1 MFDDIVRDDFRAFSL
16 VSITINFLHRIHH
29 KPTLFFF
36 ALKNSFTCFKQYI
49 FSRLVTP
56 FSATNEPQLIV
67 RRHVML
73 LNFDPLRAIVLRDRL
88 LVLVPD
94 GADSI
99 LILLEKQL
107 KGGVKELEKNV
118 FGEAMNSNHSSD
130 SFLDGFGRGD
140 STPGEAGYATKEMSR
155 GEIAEESDAGNDR
168 MRTGVSEGDE
178 EREQNAETGPSADIV
193 LDHQADRDTLSKSP
207 ETAILD
213 FDVEAE
219 EWKEIDDRHYLDMP
233 FELKAVDAVLSCV
246 ASLLSD
252 DVGDLRDS
260 TSAAMT
266 ALSGESERSTSGD
279 HSQGKLRTIKDGVRE
294 MESRVQGFVRALN
307 HVLDED
313 EDMALMNLSRLVS
326 HPERFVQP
334 VSTQVL
340 EEESD
345 EPELILEAYMQQSL
359 TIVNSLHLL
368 KGQISSTEELIAM
381 HLDAVRNRLLYI
393 STLVSIASLA
403 VGVGSLIGSI
413 FGMNVISTEWTDERP
428 GAFLQIT
435 ILTVLGAI
443 AMFVV
448 LSLVALRGIEY

>member
-1 MFDDIVRDDFRAFSL
+1 
-16 VSITINFLHRIHH
+16 
-29 KPTLFFF
+29 
-36 ALKNSFTCFKQYI
+36 
-49 FSRLVTP
+49 
-56 FSATNEPQLIV
+56 
-67 RRHVML
+67 
-73 LNFDPLRAIVLRDRL
+73 
-88 LVLVPD
+88 
-94 GADSI
+94 
-99 LILLEKQL
+99 
-107 KGGVKELEKNV
+107 
-118 FGEAMNSNHSSD
+118 
-130 SFLDGFGRGD
+130 
-140 STPGEAGYATKEMSR
+140 
-155 GEIAEESDAGNDR
+155 
-168 MRTGVSEGDE
+168 
-178 EREQNAETGPSADIV
+178 
-193 LDHQADRDTLSKSP
+193 
-207 ETAILD
+207 
-213 FDVEAE
+213 
-219 EWKEIDDRHYLDMP
+219 
-233 FELKAVDAVLSCV
+233 
-246 ASLLSD
+246 
-252 DVGDLRDS
+252 
-260 TSAAMT
+260 
-266 ALSGESERSTSGD
+266 
-279 HSQGKLRTIKDGVRE
+279 

>member
-193 LDHQADRDTLSKSP
+193 LDHQADRPTLSRST

-260 TSAAMT
+260 TSAAMNCPWT
-266 ALSGESERSTSGD
+266 RSRNSSSLLED
-279 HSQGKLRTIKDGVRE
+279 SAVLRKHIKE
-294 MESRVQGFVRALN
+294 
-307 HVLDED
+307 H
-313 EDMALMNLSRLVS
+313 
-326 HPERFVQP
+326 
-334 VSTQVL
+334 
-340 EEESD
+340 
-345 EPELILEAYMQQSL
+345 
-359 TIVNSLHLL
+359 
-368 KGQISSTEELIAM
+368 K
-381 HLDAVRNRLLYI
+381 
-393 STLVSIASLA
+393 
-403 VGVGSLIGSI
+403 
-413 FGMNVISTEWTDERP
+413 
-428 GAFLQIT
+428 IT
-435 ILTVLGAI
+435 
-443 AMFVV
+443 
-448 LSLVALRGIEY
+448 